1 MKATFLGT
9 IMIAAMMSS
18 ASAQVHVVCTHA
30 QIAQCDPRCPALP
43 LSCVRA
49 GPIRPVPPPFRPYS
63 PGHAGLPG
71 PHGGFGI
78 K

>member
-1 MKATFLGT
+1 MKATLLGT
-9 IMIAAMMSS
+9 IMLAAMMSS

-30 QIAQCDPRCPALP
+30 QIAQCDPRCPNLP

-49 GPIRPVPPPFRPYS
+49 GPIRPMPVPLWPS
-63 PGHAGLPG
+63 MPGHGVPG

>member
-1 MKATFLGT
+1 MKATFFGT
-9 IMIAAMMSS
+9 IMLATMMSS
-18 ASAQVHVVCTHA
+18 AWAQVHVVCTHA

-49 GPIRPVPPPFRPYS
+49 GPIRPVPLPFWPPMH
-63 PGHAGLPG
+63 GHSAPG

>member
-9 IMIAAMMSS
+9 IMLAATMSS

-30 QIAQCDPRCPALP
+30 QIAQCDPRCPNLP
-43 LSCVRA
+43 PSCVRA
-49 GPIRPVPPPFRPYS
+49 GPIRPVPLPLWPPM
-63 PGHAGLPG
+63 PGHPAPG